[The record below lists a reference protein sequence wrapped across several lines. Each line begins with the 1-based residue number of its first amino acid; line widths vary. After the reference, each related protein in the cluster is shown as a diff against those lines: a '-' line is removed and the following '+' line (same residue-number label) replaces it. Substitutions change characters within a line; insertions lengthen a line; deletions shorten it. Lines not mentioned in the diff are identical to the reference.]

1 MPAGKK
7 GVDMVN
13 GRESAGLPVDEALPS
28 LKDALRNRS
37 SAVLVAPPGAG
48 KTTRVPLALLEEPWA
63 AGKRILMLEPRR
75 LAARSAARYMAA
87 SLGEP
92 VGQTVGYRVRMDT
105 RVGPKTRIEVITEG
119 VLTRMLQEDPEL
131 SGVAAVLFDE
141 FHERSL
147 HADLGLALCLQ
158 AQELL
163 RDDLRLVV
171 MSATLEAEPVAAL
184 MGEAPVVVST
194 GRTYPVETRYLPKR
208 PEGRMEDR
216 TAAAAVTALREN
228 QGDILVF
235 LPGAGEIRRTEER
248 LSAQLAGGL
257 AGPVRVL
264 PLHGTLPQEVQDL
277 ALAPAQPGTRK
288 VVLATSIAETSLTVD
303 GVRVVVD
310 AGFSRVARFSPRT
323 GMTRLDTVP
332 VSVASADQRRG
343 RAGRQGPGIC
353 YRLWPE
359 QDQGQLPARTA
370 PEILEADLAP
380 LCLDLAAWGAAPEE
394 LRWLDAPPA
403 AALAQARALLQ
414 RLGALGADGAVTP
427 HGRAMA
433 GLGLHPRLAH
443 MALKARQLGLQGLGC
458 ELAALLGER
467 DVLRAAEGAAPNA
480 DLRLRVEALRNAGG
494 EARSLGLRAAPA
506 ALARVRA
513 EASWWMRE
521 PGSAQADTGC
531 RTAASLAAGSSAGS
545 PAAGS
550 PAGSPTAG
558 GPASPTPAAAPRPA
572 LSGPGADLAYCG
584 LLLAFAYPD
593 RIGQQR
599 SRGRYLLSNGR
610 GAVMAADQHLAGVPY
625 LVAAELDDQGADS
638 RIYLA
643 APVDLAHLETY
654 LHEGLEEEEAVE
666 WEETAQAVRAK
677 KRLRLGAL
685 ILKEKQLQNPPAPLV
700 TRALLAAIAKD
711 GLEALPWTKAA
722 RQLLQRL
729 RFMQLADPSW
739 PDVAEETLL
748 AALPDWLGPYA
759 EGMRSKQD
767 LARVNL
773 GEALTGLLDW
783 NRRQELDRF
792 APTHLQVPSGSRIPV
807 DYSDPGQPF
816 IAVRLQEL
824 FGLIE
829 TPRIGG
835 GRVPVVIHLL
845 SPAQRPVQVTRDLAG
860 FWRETY
866 FDVKK
871 DLKGRY
877 PKHYWPENPLEAIPT
892 NRVRPKP
899 QG

>member
-1 MPAGKK
+1 
-7 GVDMVN
+7 MVSS
-13 GRESAGLPVDEALPS
+13 RENAGLPVDEALPS
-28 LKDALRNRS
+28 LKETLRNGCG
-37 SAVLVAPPGAG
+37 AVLVAPPGAG

-63 AGKRILMLEPRR
+63 VAKRILMLEPRR

-92 VGQTVGYRVRMDT
+92 VGQTVGYRVRMDS

-194 GRTYPVETRYLPKR
+194 GRAYPVETRYLPKR
-208 PEGRMEDR
+208 PEGRLEDR
-216 TAAAAVTALREN
+216 TAAAVVTALRET

-248 LSAQLAGGL
+248 LSAQLGGGA
-257 AGPVRVL
+257 AGPVSVL
-264 PLHGTLPQEVQDL
+264 PLHGTLPQEAQDL

-303 GVRVVVD
+303 GVRIVVD
-310 AGFSRVARFSPRT
+310 AGFSRVPRFSPRT

-343 RAGRQGPGIC
+343 RAGRQGPGVC

-359 QDQGQLPARTA
+359 QDQGQLPARTV

-403 AALAQARALLQ
+403 AALAQARALLR

-433 GLGLHPRLAH
+433 ALGLHPRLAH
-443 MALKARQLGLQGLGC
+443 MALKARELGLQGLGC
-458 ELAALLGER
+458 ELAVLLGER

-494 EARSLGLRAAPA
+494 EARSLGLRADPA

-521 PGSAQADTGC
+521 LGST
-531 RTAASLAAGSSAGS
+531 RLEAGRQPAGS
-545 PAAGS
+545 PAAGN
-550 PAGSPTAG
+550 
-558 GPASPTPAAAPRPA
+558 PAASSPQGEALPA

-643 APVDLAHLETY
+643 APVELAHLETY
-654 LHEGLEEEEAVE
+654 LQEGLEEEEAVE

-711 GLEALPWTKAA
+711 GLEALPWTKASK
-722 RQLLQRL
+722 QLLQRL

-748 AALPDWLGPYA
+748 ATLPDWLGPYA
-759 EGMRSKQD
+759 EGLRSKQD

-783 NRRQELDRF
+783 SRRQELDRH

-824 FGLIE
+824 FGLTE

-877 PKHYWPENPLEAIPT
+877 PKHYWPDNPLEAIPT